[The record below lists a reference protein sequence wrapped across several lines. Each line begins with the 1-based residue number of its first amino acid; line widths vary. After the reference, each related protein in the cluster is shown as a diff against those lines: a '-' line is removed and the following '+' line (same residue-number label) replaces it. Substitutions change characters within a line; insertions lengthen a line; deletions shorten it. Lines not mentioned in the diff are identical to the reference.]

1 MGKNKNTVAETH
13 VEEVKQTKK
22 STKVEEPVAAPAPV
36 VADKKSKK
44 EKKTEAPAPVAA
56 PAPVVEAAPA
66 EAPAQ
71 EAGEA
76 SETSVEQTLFE
87 TLSTLTK
94 ELNSH
99 LDQAKKLQVAVKQF
113 EKLLHKSVKD
123 LKKNNKRRKGG
134 KSGKK
139 GEMPKGFTVPCK
151 LSDSLCT
158 FLGVPKGTQLS
169 RNEVRS
175 KITEYVAS
183 NSLKDKN
190 NGQKINPDSKLT
202 KLFGLEKD
210 AQLTIFNIHKY
221 LSSHIESV
229 SA

>member
-1 MGKNKNTVAETH
+1 MGKNKNTTVETH
-13 VEEVKQTKK
+13 SEEVKQTKK
-22 STKVEEPVAAPAPV
+22 STKVEEPVVATPPPA
-36 VADKKSKK
+36 ADKKSKK
-44 EKKTEAPAPVAA
+44 EKKADTPAPVAA
-56 PAPVVEAAPA
+56 PAPVVEA
-66 EAPAQ
+66 PAQ
-71 EAGEA
+71 EAGES
-76 SETSVEQTLFE
+76 SEASVEQTLFE

-151 LSDSLCT
+151 LSDALCT
-158 FLGVPKGTQLS
+158 FLGVPKATQLS

-190 NGQKINPDSKLT
+190 NGQKINPDAKLT